1 MINKFKLAA
10 LAAAV
15 LLAVPCSFS
24 CSPEKTGTDDIV
36 TAEVKLPEGTTGIDA
51 MRFHSEGSVEISA
64 QRFFTGRCAL
74 ILSAAKDAE
83 IYYTIDG
90 SIPTKDSQRYTD
102 PIPMELPEDN
112 FPTCIA
118 LRAKAYMKDGT
129 ESAVTTETFW
139 CSELMDREFESLVVS
154 VVGDP
159 EEITD
164 PPDGIFYGKNKEL
177 RGRESEREVHLE
189 MLDSDGSS
197 IFIQNAG
204 MRLFGAYSRDNAV
217 KSMKL
222 FARKSYDEAHGKFSC
237 GVFGTPDAEGGMI
250 DSYDKLV
257 LRSAGNDFQFAFM
270 RDELFQVIAARSGYV
285 NCEGVAPVVVYLN
298 GSYYGLHWL
307 HEVICD
313 ELLKDK
319 FGGDKGK
326 YIVLEGTEQEK
337 KVSETDSEEAAAAE
351 EFNKKYSEL
360 SALDL
365 SKDENY
371 DKLCS
376 FIDVENYLDYYA
388 FNIVINNRDWP
399 HNNEKCF
406 RYCAGEDETVLSGMT
421 DGKWRFWLHDMDYS
435 AGIYDQEETRP
446 YYDNLG
452 QILDPKSERYS
463 PLFAA
468 LMKRDDCRTAFTEK
482 VKELMATTLSSES
495 VNDTVDE
502 LRDLRT
508 KEMCRYFDHLE
519 ELKMHD
525 GSVWTNYGDY
535 SKQLRRI
542 RRFFE
547 SRKENLEKFMAKA
560 FDPDYV
566 ETTEPATE

>member
-1 MINKFKLAA
+1 MIYKLKLMA

-15 LLAVPCSFS
+15 MLAVPGSYS
-24 CSPEKTGTDDIV
+24 CSSQNANNDDIV
-36 TAEVKLPEGTTGIDA
+36 VMAVELPEGTTGIDA
-51 MRFHSEGSVEISA
+51 MRFHKDGSVEISDK
-64 QRFFTGRCAL
+64 RFFEGRCAL
-74 ILSAAKDAE
+74 ILSASKDTE
-83 IYYTIDG
+83 IYYTLDG
-90 SIPTKDSQRYTD
+90 SIPDKNSERYTD

-112 FPTCIA
+112 FPTCVA

-139 CSELMDREFESLVVS
+139 CSELMAKEFESLVVS
-154 VVGDP
+154 VTGDP

-189 MLDSDGSS
+189 MLDSDGSPV
-197 IFIQNAG
+197 FVQNAG
-204 MRLFGAYSRDNAV
+204 LRLFGAYSRDNPV

-222 FARKSYDEAHGKFSC
+222 FARKSYDQTHGKFSC
-237 GVFGTPDAEGGMI
+237 GVFGTTDAEGGMI

-257 LRSAGNDFQFAFM
+257 LRSAGNDFQFGFM
-270 RDELFQVIAARSGYV
+270 RDELFQTIAARSGYD
-285 NCEGVAPVVVYLN
+285 NCEGVVPVVVYLN

-307 HEVICD
+307 HEAVCD
-313 ELLKDK
+313 KLLKDK
-319 FGGDKGK
+319 FGGDTGK
-326 YIVLEGTEQEK
+326 YIVLEGKEQEK
-337 KVSETDSEEAAAAE
+337 DVSETDSEEASAAE
-351 EFNKKYSEL
+351 EFNRTYSEL
-360 SALDL
+360 SSVDL
-365 SKDENY
+365 TKSENY
-371 DKLCS
+371 DRLCS
-376 FIDVENYLDYYA
+376 FLDVENYLDYYA
-388 FNIVINNRDWP
+388 FNIIINNRDWP

-406 RYCAGEDETVLSGMT
+406 RYYAGEGESPSGMT

-435 AGIYDQEETRP
+435 AGLYDQEETRP

-452 QILDPKSERYS
+452 QILDPGSERYS

-468 LMKRDDCRTAFTEK
+468 LMKREDCRSAFTDK
-482 VKELMATTLSSES
+482 MHELMETTLSSES
-495 VNDTVDE
+495 VNAAVDE

-525 GSVWTNYGDY
+525 GKVWTNYGDY

-547 SRKENLEKFMAKA
+547 SRNENLEKFMAKA
-560 FDPDYV
+560 FDPDYEE
-566 ETTEPATE
+566 ETQPAAE